1 MQPNILYI
9 IAHDLGRH
17 LGCYG
22 QRTVESPNL
31 DALAAGG
38 VMCTN
43 YFAASIACS
52 PSRGC
57 IMTGRHAH
65 SNGLVGLVN
74 LGWDLPPE
82 ERTIV
87 DELNDASYHT
97 VQVGFQH
104 ERRDHK
110 TNGYARS
117 DDSHGRDRNFAE
129 VVAAKVCDFLR
140 IEANDRQPFY
150 LNAGTFEVHL
160 PFTRD
165 VYEPADP
172 DDVEVPPFL
181 VDNANVRTELGRF
194 HGSIK
199 YLDKA
204 VGEILRTLDE
214 TGLAD
219 NTIVIFTTDHGMDFP
234 RAKATLFDPGIETAL
249 IVRAPRTTLNGP
261 CEALLSNIDL
271 TPTLLDM
278 IGREVPEQMQGR
290 SFWPL
295 LDGREEAYEPRT
307 EIFGERNYHG
317 HYDPMRYV
325 RTGRYKYI
333 RSFEEGMPAVAL
345 SYVFSYKDGVPTA
358 IWEGARDSLAL
369 FELPPGATGPRAPE
383 ELYDLI
389 KDPYEQRNL
398 AGSPEHAAVLDN
410 MRARLERWMHETGD
424 FLLTGDVPTPPP
436 E

>member
-1 MQPNILYI
+1 MQPNILYFI
-9 IAHDLGRH
+9 VHDLGRH

-31 DALAAGG
+31 DALAAQG
-38 VMCTN
+38 VTFTN

-65 SNGLVGLVN
+65 SNGLIGLAHR
-74 LGWDLPPE
+74 GWDIGAE

-87 DELNDASYHT
+87 NELNDAGYHT
-97 VQVGFQH
+97 AQVGFQH
-104 ERRDHK
+104 ERRDREA
-110 TNGYARS
+110 NGYAQLS
-117 DDSHGRDRNFAE
+117 PDHGRESNFAE
-129 VVAAKVCDFLR
+129 TVAADVCNFLR
-140 IEANDRQPFY
+140 SEAKDKQPFY

-160 PFTRD
+160 PFKRD

-181 VDNANVRTELGRF
+181 VDNANVRAELGRF

-199 YLDKA
+199 HMDKA

-219 NTIVIFTTDHGMDFP
+219 NTVVIFTTDHGMDFP
-234 RAKATLFDPGIETAL
+234 RAKATLFDPGVETAL
-249 IVRAPRTTLNGP
+249 IVRAPGATLNGP
-261 CEALLSNIDL
+261 CDALLSNVDL

-278 IGREVPEQMQGR
+278 IGRQVPERIQGR

-295 LDGREEAYEPRT
+295 LDGRGETHDPRT
-307 EIFGERNYHG
+307 EIFGEKNYHV

-325 RTGRYKYI
+325 RTERHKYI
-333 RSFEEGMPAVAL
+333 RSFKDGEPALAL
-345 SYVFSYKDGVPTA
+345 SGDFLHNHSTA
-358 IWEGARDSLAL
+358 WT
-369 FELPPGATGPRAPE
+369 ELPPGATDPRAPE

-389 KDPYEQRNL
+389 EDPWEQHNL
-398 AGSPEHAAVLDN
+398 ADSPEHAAILDD
-410 MRARLERWMHETGD
+410 MRARLDRWMHETGD
-424 FLLTGDVPTPPP
+424 FLLTDEVPTPSP
-436 E
+436 